1 MDRLACM
8 KVFGEVARLQSFTLA
23 ASRLNMSR
31 AAVSKHVAWL
41 ERALG
46 AQLLLRT
53 TKHVSLT
60 DAGLRV
66 LENGLLLL
74 ERYAEIEA
82 DVKDAMSVPRGVL
95 RISAP
100 VWFGS
105 HHLTPLVSRFTQRY
119 PDIQVALS
127 VDDGHTSPLTGG
139 LDVTVRFTTALE
151 DASFV
156 AMPLVRIP
164 QVLVA
169 SPQYLAK
176 AGMPASVA
184 ELARHNCLVHTIK
197 SPTAEWRF
205 KGTAGV
211 LTVKA
216 KGTMCASFG
225 DALRLA
231 ALAGDGLSVHPLYMV
246 QEDIRAG
253 RLVSVLEGAPP
264 LALEMVAIYSSRRNV
279 PSRVRVFLEF
289 MRDWAR
295 NPPDWAVAS
304 VRE

>member
-8 KVFGEVARLQSFTLA
+8 KVFGEVARLQSFSLA
-23 ASRLNMSR
+23 AAQLNMSR
-31 AAVSKHVAWL
+31 ATVSKHVAWL

-46 AQLLLRT
+46 TQLLLRT

-82 DVKDAMSVPRGVL
+82 DVKDSMSIPRGVL

-105 HHLTPLVSRFTQRY
+105 HHLTPLVSRFTQMY

-127 VDDGHTSPLTGG
+127 VDDGRTSPLTGG

-169 SPQYLAK
+169 APDYLAK
-176 AGMPASVA
+176 AGTPGSVA
-184 ELARHNCLVHTIK
+184 ELLKHNCLVHTIK
-197 SPTAEWRF
+197 SPTADWRF
-205 KGTAGV
+205 TGPSGV
-211 LTVKA
+211 LSVKA
-216 KGTMCASFG
+216 KGTLCASFG

-246 QEDIRAG
+246 HDDIKTG
-253 RLVSVLEGAPP
+253 HLVSVLADTPP

-289 MRDWAR
+289 MREWAR
-295 NPPDWAVAS
+295 NPPDWALPHRRS
-304 VRE
+304 